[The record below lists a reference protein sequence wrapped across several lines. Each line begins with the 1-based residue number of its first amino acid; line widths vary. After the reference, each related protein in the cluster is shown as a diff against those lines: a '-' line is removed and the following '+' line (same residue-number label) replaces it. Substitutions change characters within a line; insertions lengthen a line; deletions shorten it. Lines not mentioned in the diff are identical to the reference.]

1 MRESSATRC
10 GFRSRYYTRL
20 VPSARAPEFGS
31 VDPVCPGLTAPG
43 ALPAGRAAAPPLNLA
58 MSDAA
63 APCKSAGLQIPS
75 SGSSPPLLVVSGPRP
90 RSSWLLSPPPCLS
103 CWPAANR
110 RCFDALRC
118 ADRYSS
124 TCLRVVEVPHLLPE
138 ATRTES
144 PSSASEL
151 GCRPRLS
158 AARLAPDC
166 PDPPGERIPGVS
178 YFGCSPAS
186 RASCS
191 RRSPR
196 GRTSD
201 LGAPR
206 EPRVY
211 RCTRSAAG

>member
-1 MRESSATRC
+1 M
-10 GFRSRYYTRL
+10 
-20 VPSARAPEFGS
+20 
-31 VDPVCPGLTAPG
+31 
-43 ALPAGRAAAPPLNLA
+43 
-58 MSDAA
+58 
-63 APCKSAGLQIPS
+63 
-75 SGSSPPLLVVSGPRP
+75 SGPRP
-90 RSSWLLSPPPCLS
+90 RSSWLLSPPPCLC
-103 CWPAANR
+103 CWPAANC

-151 GCRPRLS
+151 DCQPRLS

-186 RASCS
+186 RAKLLATL
-191 RRSPR
+191 SPR
-196 GRTSD
+196 EDVWPGRSARAPG
-201 LGAPR
+201 LPLHRECGGWESPAPR
-206 EPRVY
+206 AVILSLSAY
-211 RCTRSAAG
+211 STRLSQALVGSVDPVCPGLTAPGALPLAQRLRLPPGPTTVVAPALCQ